1 MKKPIHKD
9 TAEDEFS
16 LKPIKRAVY
25 TKLNKKEFLGFIGGT
40 SILEVNADE
49 WLNHLHRPSQYPL
62 ERSKQ
67 ELERREL
74 GYDEWFERQCSR
86 KKNKIKKK

>member
-1 MKKPIHKD
+1 MFD
-9 TAEDEFS
+9 EDEFN
-16 LKPIKRAVY
+16 LKPIKRAVHK
-25 TKLNKKEFLGFIGGT
+25 KLNQKEFLGFIGGT

-49 WLNHLHRPSQYPL
+49 CLNHLYKPSQYPL

-74 GYDEWFERQCSR
+74 GYNEWFNQQCSR
-86 KKNKIKKK
+86 KKNKIKKKKENTHD